1 MRNGVSKMSWFIPSL
16 VSKFVP
22 SKRATL
28 IDRMF
33 EAQYTKFEFQQIT
46 EFSLS
51 RKKSEVEI
59 SGYVSWYDNQYFLLL
74 PAKTT
79 SSKYIIC
86 KVQEGLKYPANNQ
99 YVICKGKWQ
108 YELESSKSRFGHN
121 VLMIENI
128 VPTKPEIDTVKPN
141 ISQKDFEEIIF
152 ENWINIDE
160 TSQNL
165 IAQGLVSSPTTST
178 RAGGLTLSLFRLPA
192 QRSLSDLLKYDLRR
206 SIPPEIYH
214 DRPSLFEIREFGVQ
228 HKMPSY
234 GWSEIMSDFDEAP
247 KSFNSKLARIPATN
261 EEYSISLFSQKSMP
275 DDLNSQASVK
285 SDYPIVLEE
294 LIERRKNLSDP
305 DPEIYKYLISVHMSS
320 PTVSTKIFKEAID
333 YSREELKNL
342 AEVNESLSKYMGHNA
357 FLDLSINGKPLSVMN
372 FALSRTRSSMSNSIS
387 LEDVKH
393 ATNDYKKNLEHVIDV
408 WEGDLLSSK
417 IPRSASLNFD
427 ERKILNFL
435 LEKGPSTITEIATSL
450 KITIYECEKI
460 MRSLDLKKIIYMHDS
475 ERYGTTIF

>member
-1 MRNGVSKMSWFIPSL
+1 MSWFVPPPI
-16 VSKFVP
+16 SKFVP

-33 EAQYTKFEFQQIT
+33 EVQYTKFEFQQIT
-46 EFSLS
+46 EFNLS

-59 SGYVSWYDNQYFLLL
+59 SGYVSWYDKQYFLLL

-79 SSKYIIC
+79 SSKYVIC
-86 KVQEGLKYPANNQ
+86 KVSEELQYPANNQ
-99 YVICKGKWQ
+99 YVTCKGKWQ
-108 YELESSKSRFGHN
+108 YELESRKSRFGYN
-121 VLMIENI
+121 VLMVENI
-128 VPTKPEIDTVKPN
+128 VPTKPEIDALKPD
-141 ISQKDFEEIIF
+141 ISQKDFEQIIF
-152 ENWINIDE
+152 ENWMNIDE

-192 QRSLSDLLKYDLRR
+192 QRSLSDLLKSDLRR
-206 SIPPEIYH
+206 SIPPEIYQ
-214 DRPSLFEIREFGVQ
+214 DRPSFFEIREFGAQ

-234 GWSEIMSDFDEAP
+234 GWSEIMGDFDEVP
-247 KSFNSKLARIPATN
+247 KSFNSKLARIPDAN

-320 PTVSTKIFKEAID
+320 PTVSTKTFKETID

-342 AEVNESLSKYMGHNA
+342 AEVNEFLSKYMGHNA
-357 FLDLSINGKPLSVMN
+357 FLDLSIDGKPLSVLN
-372 FALSRTRSSMSNSIS
+372 FALSRTRSRMSDNIS
-387 LEDVKH
+387 LEDVKY
-393 ATNDYKKNLEHVIDV
+393 ATSDYKKNLEHVIDV
-408 WEGDLLSSK
+408 WEGELLSSK

-427 ERKILNFL
+427 ERRVLKL
-435 LEKGPSTITEIATSL
+435 LIEKGPSTIIEIADNL
-450 KITIYECEKI
+450 KISSYDCEKI
-460 MRSLDLKKIIYMHDS
+460 IRSLDLKKMIYMHDS